1 MRVRLITAFLIASLP
16 GMAQIPVSI
25 PAMTPNLVINPSFE
39 DRVKCPNH
47 FSANYRDFNLPG
59 WKSANM
65 GTPDY
70 YNQCSWGECDVP
82 FNWAGESNAR
92 TGVAYAGIY
101 IWNRPTAKPRSY
113 REYIR
118 GELTEP
124 LKKDKRYRIEFYFK
138 LASYSVYSAD
148 RVGLNFADTSY
159 FQGNDQVIDQVPA
172 LSWIGR
178 EAVTSGAWELVSGEY
193 KAAGGEKFIII
204 GNFFDNLAT
213 QFTQIESRKGKS
225 EMLSSSAYFYLDDV
239 SVVSLDPADV
249 VPEKLIWS
257 DGQEVKTEETYVL
270 KNIQFQFDKYALL
283 PVSFPELDRVAEIL
297 RRQPEWRAELSGH
310 TDYIGTDDYN
320 LQLSRNRAKSVRNYL
335 ISKGIASARLT
346 AQGFGKQKPL
356 THDKDEASLK
366 LNRRVEVRFL
376 N

>member
-1 MRVRLITAFLIASLP
+1 MRARLITAFLISSLP
-16 GMAQIPVSI
+16 GMAQAPVSI
-25 PAMTPNLVINPSFE
+25 PAMTPDLVINPSFE
-39 DRVKCPNH
+39 LRVRCPNH
-47 FSANYRDFNLPG
+47 FSANQRDFNLPG
-59 WKSANM
+59 WRSANT

-70 YNQCSWGECDVP
+70 YNQCSLGDCDVP
-82 FNWAGESNAR
+82 FNWAGESNAH

-101 IWNRPTAKPRSY
+101 IWNSPNVKPRSY

-124 LKKDKRYRIEFYFK
+124 LKKNKSYRVEFYFK

-148 RVGLNFADTSY
+148 RVGLIFTDTAY
-159 FQGNDQVIDQVPA
+159 FQTNDQVIVQVPA

-178 EAVTSGAWELVSGEY
+178 EPVTSGAWELVSGEY
-193 KAAGGEKFIII
+193 TALGGEKFVVI
-204 GNFFDNLAT
+204 GNFFDNLTT
-213 QFTQIESRKGKS
+213 QFTQIESREGKS
-225 EMLSSSAYFYLDDV
+225 PMLSGSAYFYLDDV

-257 DGQEVKTEETYVL
+257 DGQEVKAEETYVL
-270 KNIQFQFDKYALL
+270 ENIQFQFDKYVLL

-297 RRQPEWRAELSGH
+297 RRQTEWRAELSGH

-320 LQLSRNRAKSVRNYL
+320 LNLSRNRARSVRNYL
-335 ISKGIASARLT
+335 ISRGIESTRIT

-356 THDKDEASLK
+356 SNEKDEAARTM
-366 LNRRVEVRFL
+366 NRRVEVRFL
-376 N
+376 K